1 LLSSGE
7 CKAGRFA
14 YLNAALPKMLIML
27 SSRMFTKPGVLLR
40 IEGGCVLALSALYY
54 QEIHASWIL
63 FVVLLLVPDLA
74 ILGYLCGVR
83 IGTISYNIVHTL
95 IGPLLLIGYAALERS
110 FWLLP
115 YGLIW
120 TAHIALDRMLG
131 YGLKYPTRF
140 NDTHLQWVFGKYE

>member
-1 LLSSGE
+1 
-7 CKAGRFA
+7 
-14 YLNAALPKMLIML
+14 MLIML